1 MDSPARWARRSHRAN
16 AQRASGWSRSLDG
29 YHAFVQRAAWTER
42 GHRHIELSGFA
53 ETAFPDERIAYRH
66 AGPLYW
72 VNSIFRRDSRISGRG
87 RRFSRAYRHPERKQR
102 RCDDDPAV
110 EDPKRRVHAD
120 AVRH

>member
-1 MDSPARWARRSHRAN
+1 MEFPDKPFGDGSNHFDACTWIPRRGGLADRI
-16 AQRASGWSRSLDG
+16 
-29 YHAFVQRAAWTER
+29 VP
-42 GHRHIELSGFA
+42 ELSGFA

-87 RRFSRAYRHPERKQR
+87 SRFSRAYHPERKQR